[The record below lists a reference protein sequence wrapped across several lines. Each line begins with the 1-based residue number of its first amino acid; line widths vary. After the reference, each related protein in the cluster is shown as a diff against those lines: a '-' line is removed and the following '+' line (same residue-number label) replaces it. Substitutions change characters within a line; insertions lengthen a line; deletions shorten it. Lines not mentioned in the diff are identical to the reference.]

1 MKTLLQSLLLLLS
14 FVLVFI
20 WQQSPLAN
28 YTIQI
33 IGFLIFIYV
42 ISTFAGTK
50 KIKLIFLGGPLAV
63 FILNTIIL
71 LFIFST
77 GNVSS
82 SFFFLLYFAV
92 FALIFVFD
100 PTTIVVFCAGVILV
114 FLPDA
119 LKDDVTG
126 NFIRLG
132 SLLLISPIAYLFGK
146 EYQREGKED
155 EKREIVKNK
164 IEGYVD
170 KIEDNVKDVLNKE
183 AGNLKPEE
191 IGELNNV
198 TSGAE
203 KIRDELS

>member
-1 MKTLLQSLLLLLS
+1 
-14 FVLVFI
+14 LVFI

>member
-1 MKTLLQSLLLLLS
+1 MKILLQSLLLLLS

-77 GNVSS
+77 GSISS

-92 FALIFVFD
+92 FALVFVFD
-100 PTTIVVFCAGVILV
+100 PTAIIVFCAGVILV

-132 SLLLISPIAYLFGK
+132 SLLLISPLAYLFGK
-146 EYQREGKED
+146 EYQREGKEE
-155 EKREIVKNK
+155 EKKEIVKEK
-164 IEGYVD
+164 VEEYVD
-170 KIEDNVKDVLNKE
+170 EIEDNTQSVLEKE
-183 AGNLKPEE
+183 KGILKPDEVNQ
-191 IGELNNV
+191 LN
-198 TSGAE
+198 SIQQDAE
-203 KIRDELS
+203 KIREEVS